1 MIIIISTITILV
13 IALFFAKKFIIKRLQ
28 CKYEK
33 SLLNGD
39 RKKAVQSGKNYYLS
53 LNETTRKS
61 KGVVDIE
68 AKISEDFRA
77 FNSHR
82 FPILL

>member
-1 MIIIISTITILV
+1 MIIVISTITILV
-13 IALFFAKKFIIKRLQ
+13 IALFFAKRLIIKRLQ

-61 KGVVDIE
+61 KGVVDID
-68 AKISEDFRA
+68 ARISEDFRA
-77 FNSHR
+77 FNSHP
-82 FPILL
+82 FPTLL

>member
-1 MIIIISTITILV
+1 MIIVISTITILV
-13 IALFFAKKFIIKRLQ
+13 IALFFAKRLIIKRLQ

>member
-1 MIIIISTITILV
+1 MIIVISTITILV
-13 IALFFAKKFIIKRLQ
+13 IALFFAKRLIIKRFQ
-28 CKYEK
+28 SEYEK

-61 KGVVDIE
+61 KGVVDID

-77 FNSHR
+77 FNSHP
-82 FPILL
+82 FPTLL